1 MKKIRSKLSLALLPV
16 VVFPLLALGLHS
28 MFLLERLSQENS
40 AAQFKLLLRNS
51 QAFLNASI
59 KTNHA
64 NLAFLPQTSAVN
76 RYISAENIEDKNSH
90 LGPMVQLLFH
100 QMMKSNP
107 GILQIVLVNN
117 KQEEELQAGDGID
130 PYSPISPTNK
140 QGGSTLRSFCIH

>member
-1 MKKIRSKLSLALLPV
+1 M
-16 VVFPLLALGLHS
+16 
-28 MFLLERLSQENS
+28 
-40 AAQFKLLLRNS
+40 RNS

-64 NLAFLPQTSAVN
+64 DLAFLPQTSAVN

-130 PYSPISPTNK
+130 PFSPISPTNK
-140 QGGSTLRSFCIH
+140 AVLKLMQSQAERVMSTSFILRSCHNLYLNRLLALAITTQN